1 MFSIKELVSAFCVR
15 LFSLGADRLPSASQ
29 IISQQSTS
37 PSSNMTKCIILQ
49 LVQIVAISAMLCVYW
64 PVDLESGF
72 IDPVMA
78 ALVESLKKTEMFG
91 QKVRLVFETDGD
103 VFQNWTI
110 TMEKSTELAEIKDPT
125 ELIDV
130 KFVKKETQSGQCKPV

>member
-1 MFSIKELVSAFCVR
+1 
-15 LFSLGADRLPSASQ
+15 
-29 IISQQSTS
+29 
-37 PSSNMTKCIILQ
+37 MTKCIILQ

-72 IDPVMA
+72 IDPVT
-78 ALVESLKKTEMFG
+78 LVESLKKTEMFG